1 MLEIFSDI
9 EVANLA
15 LMQQSQATEGSLEIL
30 KTKLR
35 KIHAT
40 NDAEIASLH
49 SQLDVSKKKKK
60 KKSRKS
66 INLVLRGGK
75 GH

>member
-1 MLEIFSDI
+1 LEIFSDI

-49 SQLDVSKKKKK
+49 SQLDVSQK
-60 KKSRKS
+60 
-66 INLVLRGGK
+66 N
-75 GH
+75 

>member
-1 MLEIFSDI
+1 MGRQIIGGGWVIQLLEIFSDI

-49 SQLDVSKKKKK
+49 SQLDVSQKKEKKK
-60 KKSRKS
+60 
-66 INLVLRGGK
+66 
-75 GH
+75 

>member
-1 MLEIFSDI
+1 LEIFSDI

-60 KKSRKS
+60 KGLENK
-66 INLVLRGGK
+66 
-75 GH
+75 

>member
-1 MLEIFSDI
+1 LEIFSDI

-60 KKSRKS
+60 KK
-66 INLVLRGGK
+66 I
-75 GH
+75 

>member
-1 MLEIFSDI
+1 LEIFSDI

-49 SQLDVSKKKKK
+49 SQLDV
-60 KKSRKS
+60 R
-66 INLVLRGGK
+66 NNFFF
-75 GH
+75 

>member
-1 MLEIFSDI
+1 LEIFSDI

-49 SQLDVSKKKKK
+49 SQLDVSKKQKKK
-60 KKSRKS
+60 
-66 INLVLRGGK
+66 V
-75 GH
+75 

>member
-1 MLEIFSDI
+1 LEIFSDI

-49 SQLDVSKKKKK
+49 SQLDVSKKRE
-60 KKSRKS
+60 KSLG
-66 INLVLRGGK
+66 NQ
-75 GH
+75 

>member
-1 MLEIFSDI
+1 
-9 EVANLA
+9 VANLA

-49 SQLDVSKKKKK
+49 SQLDV
-60 KKSRKS
+60 R
-66 INLVLRGGK
+66 NNFFF
-75 GH
+75 

>member
-1 MLEIFSDI
+1 
-9 EVANLA
+9 
-15 LMQQSQATEGSLEIL
+15 MQQSQATEGSLEIL

-60 KKSRKS
+60 KRSRKS
-66 INLVLRGGK
+66 INLVLGGK
-75 GH
+75 KDIESLVLNLES

>member
-1 MLEIFSDI
+1 LEIFSDI

-49 SQLDVSKKKKK
+49 SQLDVSKKRE

-66 INLVLRGGK
+66 INLVLGGK
-75 GH
+75 KGH

>member
-1 MLEIFSDI
+1 LEIFSDI

-15 LMQQSQATEGSLEIL
+15 LMQQSQATEGSLEVL

-49 SQLDVSKKKKK
+49 SQLDVSQKKKKK
-60 KKSRKS
+60 KK
-66 INLVLRGGK
+66 V
-75 GH
+75 

>member
-1 MLEIFSDI
+1 
-9 EVANLA
+9 
-15 LMQQSQATEGSLEIL
+15 MQQSQATEGSLEIL

>member
-1 MLEIFSDI
+1 
-9 EVANLA
+9 
-15 LMQQSQATEGSLEIL
+15 MQQSQATEGSLEIL

-49 SQLDVSKKKKK
+49 SQLDVSKKRE
-60 KKSRKS
+60 KSLG
-66 INLVLRGGK
+66 NQ
-75 GH
+75 